1 MMIWLIL
8 LVPAAAGLICFLSR
22 SRSLC
27 RYLLCVAAVFHSLL
41 VGWQWFNHGSAL
53 QSAWIGLDDAGLL
66 FLSITSLLFL
76 GSSVYTFGYLKA
88 EAQGHRRDMEENI
101 LFKNS
106 NDAVFTGCLLFFL
119 STMSLVTVSRH
130 LGLMWVA
137 IEATTLSSAPLIYY
151 HRHHRSLEA
160 VWKYLLICSIGIALA
175 MLGNFFIV
183 VAGSNINAT
192 GSLLSLDTLMAN
204 ATRLNPTWLKA
215 AFVLC
220 LVGYGTKMGLAPMH
234 NWLPDAHSE
243 APSSV
248 SALLSG
254 ALLNCAFLVLLRIH
268 VVMTAAGLGQT
279 SGRLFMILGLISL
292 VIAAIFIIG
301 QKDFK
306 RMLAYSSVEHMG
318 IIALGI
324 GVGGIGIS
332 GSIFH
337 AVNHSLI
344 KGMLFMTAG
353 NLMTSYQT
361 KDIAGV
367 SGLIY
372 TRPVTAILWLA
383 GTVAIIGSPP
393 FGIFLSELTILGAMV
408 DKARYGV
415 AAVYLLTL
423 GIIFAALSAKVLPMV
438 FSQPPGQTDPK
449 NTSPTD
455 PEPAWSIAPLAVFGI
470 LSLILGI
477 YMPPWLAK
485 VLDGITLYVGG
496 Q

>member
-1 MMIWLIL
+1 
-8 LVPAAAGLICFLSR
+8 
-22 SRSLC
+22 
-27 RYLLCVAAVFHSLL
+27 
-41 VGWQWFNHGSAL
+41 
-53 QSAWIGLDDAGLL
+53 
-66 FLSITSLLFL
+66 
-76 GSSVYTFGYLKA
+76 
-88 EAQGHRRDMEENI
+88 
-101 LFKNS
+101 
-106 NDAVFTGCLLFFL
+106 
-119 STMSLVTVSRH
+119 
-130 LGLMWVA
+130 
-137 IEATTLSSAPLIYY
+137 
-151 HRHHRSLEA
+151 
-160 VWKYLLICSIGIALA
+160 
-175 MLGNFFIV
+175 
-183 VAGSNINAT
+183 
-192 GSLLSLDTLMAN
+192 
-204 ATRLNPTWLKA
+204 
-215 AFVLC
+215 
-220 LVGYGTKMGLAPMH
+220 
-234 NWLPDAHSE
+234 
-243 APSSV
+243 
-248 SALLSG
+248 
-254 ALLNCAFLVLLRIH
+254 
-268 VVMTAAGLGQT
+268 MTAAGLGQT

-383 GTVAIIGSPP
+383 GTIAIIGSPP